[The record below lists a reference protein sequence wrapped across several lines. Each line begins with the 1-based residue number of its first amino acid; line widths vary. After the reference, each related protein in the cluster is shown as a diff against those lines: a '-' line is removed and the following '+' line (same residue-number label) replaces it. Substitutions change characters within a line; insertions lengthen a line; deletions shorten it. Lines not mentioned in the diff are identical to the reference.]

1 MIPKRREPAGMGPSS
16 SLNLGLE
23 APRNLGTGRETGT
36 GGFTELRRPRL
47 EPGEAA
53 AAKICGAEH

>member
-1 MIPKRREPAGMGPSS
+1 MGPSS